1 MQKALRFHQPS
12 ALGLVFVITL
22 AVLVLASVLLVAVLI
37 GIAIQDEPL
46 DGGQVSVTHC
56 RESARRPG

>member
-22 AVLVLASVLLVAVLI
+22 AVLILATVLFVIGVSELLGVEGQGVTNQLRL
-37 GIAIQDEPL
+37 L
-46 DGGQVSVTHC
+46 D
-56 RESARRPG
+56 RPF

>member
-22 AVLVLASVLLVAVLI
+22 ALLIVASVIVVIGVSELLGVEAQGVAT
-37 GIAIQDEPL
+37 PL
-46 DGGQVSVTHC
+46 
-56 RESARRPG
+56 RRAWPAPSDQ

>member
-22 AVLVLASVLLVAVLI
+22 AVLLMASVFVVMGVTELLGIESQEVADPFRFV
-37 GIAIQDEPL
+37 E
-46 DGGQVSVTHC
+46 
-56 RESARRPG
+56 R